1 MSNLSIVF
9 IIIYVLLV
17 IIFLLIPKKNF
28 NALIKRD
35 FDKNFN
41 SDKIKDIGYYR
52 VVILG
57 GGITA
62 LLITFLI
69 KLIFY

>member
-9 IIIYVLLV
+9 IIIYVLSV
-17 IIFLLIPKKNF
+17 AIFILIPKNNF

-35 FDKNFN
+35 FGKNFN
-41 SDKIKDIGYYR
+41 SDKIKDVGYYR

-62 LLITFLI
+62 LFNTFLI

>member
-9 IIIYVLLV
+9 IIIYVLSV
-17 IIFLLIPKKNF
+17 AIFILIPKNNF

-41 SDKIKDIGYYR
+41 SDKIKDVGYYR

-62 LLITFLI
+62 LFITFLI
-69 KLIFY
+69 KFIFY

>member
-9 IIIYVLLV
+9 IIIYVLSV
-17 IIFLLIPKKNF
+17 AIFLLIPKINF

-41 SDKIKDIGYYR
+41 SDKIKDVGYYR

-62 LLITFLI
+62 LFITFLI

>member
-9 IIIYVLLV
+9 IIIYVLSV
-17 IIFLLIPKKNF
+17 AIFLLIPKNNF

-41 SDKIKDIGYYR
+41 SDKIKDVGYYR

-62 LLITFLI
+62 LFITFLI

>member
-9 IIIYVLLV
+9 IIIYVLSV
-17 IIFLLIPKKNF
+17 IIFLLIPKKSF
-28 NALIKRD
+28 NALIKSD

-41 SDKIKDIGYYR
+41 SDKIKDVGYYR

-62 LLITFLI
+62 LFIIFII
-69 KLIFY
+69 KPIFY